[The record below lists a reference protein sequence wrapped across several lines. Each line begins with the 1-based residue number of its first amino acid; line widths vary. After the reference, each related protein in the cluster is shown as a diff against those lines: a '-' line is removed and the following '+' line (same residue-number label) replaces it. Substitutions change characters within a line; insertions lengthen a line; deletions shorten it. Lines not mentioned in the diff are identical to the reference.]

1 MTKKNLIAAAVLAAS
16 SLTANAGGFLTNTNQ
31 SIAFLRNPAREA
43 AIGIDGVYTNPA
55 GVALMPEGLHLGINW
70 QMAVQKREVETTS
83 PFLDQSLQNT
93 MTKKYSGHASAPC
106 IPSVGAAYNKGKLS
120 YQFNFAVSGGGGKCE
135 FPKGLGTFDNAV
147 GQIATSLKPLGA
159 MGYSANSYMEGRQY
173 YFGVT
178 LGAAYKVIDKEDM
191 KLSVYGGLRGLIA
204 NASYEASI
212 KDIKVATSA
221 GLVDIKN
228 FIAANPKLAELNAMK
243 AELAGNKVALQPIED
258 AYRAN
263 YDLYKAAADNH
274 DPAAALI
281 VGNLDNYTKV
291 VNGLAQVEGGIA
303 QLSAGLDQAAQKL
316 APYANGIDL
325 AADQKGFGI
334 APLFSVDFQYKR
346 INLAAKYEFR
356 TKMNLKN
363 SSNLPTATIDATAQF
378 VDGTKVRE
386 DSPALLTLG
395 AQYSPIDI
403 VRVSAGYHHFYDRGS
418 KKFANKQELLS
429 GGTNEYLGGVEV
441 DVTDRLI
448 LSCGAQITKYG
459 NTDAFINDISFNT
472 NSWSF
477 GFGASYQANPNVK
490 IEAAYFRT
498 NYDHYKTATNAMG
511 ITNDFTRTNDVIGVG
526 LVIDL

>member
-43 AIGIDGVYTNPA
+43 AIGIDGVYSNPA

-93 MTKKYSGHASAPC
+93 MTKKYTGHASAPC
-106 IPSVGAAYNKGKLS
+106 IPSLGAAYNKGKWS

-178 LGAAYKVIDKEDM
+178 LGAAYKLIDKEDM

-204 NASYEASI
+204 NASYEAQI
-212 KDIKVATSA
+212 KDIKVATTA
-221 GLVDIKN
+221 GLVDIKS
-228 FIAANPKLAELNAMK
+228 FITNNPQLAALVAKK
-243 AELAGNKVALQPIED
+243 AEVQGNIDNLQPIV
-258 AYRAN
+258 
-263 YDLYKAAADNH
+263 
-274 DPAAALI
+274 AALPD
-281 VGNLDNYTKV
+281 VATLMAQAAGGDAKAQAS
-291 VNGLAQVEGGIA
+291 LATLNIYQTATAGMAQIDGGIA
-303 QLSAGLDQAAQKL
+303 QMNAGLTQAGQQL

-325 AADQKGFGI
+325 ACDQSGFGI

-363 SSNLPTATIDATAQF
+363 SSNLPEASIDATAQF

-403 VRVSAGYHHFYDRGS
+403 VRINAGYHHFYDRGS
-418 KKFANKQELLS
+418 KKFANKQEFLS
-429 GGTNEYLGGVEV
+429 SGTNEYLGGVEV

-459 NTDAFINDISFNT
+459 NTDAYMSDISFAP

-511 ITNDFTRTNDVIGVG
+511 ISNDFSRTNDVIGVG